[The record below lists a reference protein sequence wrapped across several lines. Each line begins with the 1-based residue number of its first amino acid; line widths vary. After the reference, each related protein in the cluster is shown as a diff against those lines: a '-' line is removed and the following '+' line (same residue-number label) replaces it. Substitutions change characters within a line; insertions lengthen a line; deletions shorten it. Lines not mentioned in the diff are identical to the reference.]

1 MGHAE
6 ELRQGARG
14 VVDGLL
20 ASEQLFPDRAG
31 PAPREV
37 RVGKRVVADL
47 VLGSDLG
54 GEVRLAPDVVAYLEE
69 SCPKAFAIQ
78 DLEQMP
84 RVRMAW
90 AVVEGQ
96 GDHPLAGTSVP
107 EDRAVEPGAGCEPL
121 VGHKSAGRQPGP
133 GRGTD
138 GGGGC
143 GFPGVGAGVLHG
155 RPASMREA
163 AERAEWG
170 LWAAFAASTI

>member
-69 SCPKAFAIQ
+69 SGPNAFAVQ
-78 DLEQMP
+78 DLEQVP

-107 EDRAVEPGAGCEPL
+107 EDRAVEPGAGREPF
-121 VGHKSAGRQPGP
+121 VGHEPTGRHPGP
-133 GRGTD
+133 GRGQ
-138 GGGGC
+138 GRC
-143 GFPGVGAGVLHG
+143 G
-155 RPASMREA
+155 
-163 AERAEWG
+163 
-170 LWAAFAASTI
+170 T